1 MNNDNFSLSTDVQ
14 KKSSIDPHT
23 LVIPK
28 TRVELADAASQDC
41 GAPAGPEKGGK
52 GGEGGMGVPPL
63 PPLPASSA
71 EQNLPRSNRTFL
83 EQLFSS
89 LGDDEHVAVCSKPGD
104 PTAGPWLAVNG
115 ANVEKLCAGEA
126 NNYFN
131 CSTFRLDP
139 DGSLKARK
147 DLMYRYRV
155 LVFDDINT
163 KVLPDRVQGLAPTY
177 IIETSPSNFQYG
189 FLLAEPINDPDVVV
203 QLQLAVSAAGLS
215 DAGAMGAARWVRLPF
230 AINGKTKYRDDD
242 GNPFVCK
249 LTEWSPENR
258 YSIDDIYRGF
268 GLTEVTAVVAQA
280 MQPVR
285 YTPNTQAGLSHE
297 VFRAQQLENPV
308 ITALKERG
316 LYKVDKGHGRHEIT
330 CPWYL
335 DHTDH
340 IDTGGAYFEPS
351 AAYPTGGF
359 KCHHS
364 HGEALGISNLLEKLD
379 VEPRS
384 ARNRSEIRFEP
395 GCIDQVVKA
404 CDYVLSQL
412 GNAFQAGGVIV
423 MLRETEGSN
432 DVRMEPASIPE
443 LTMALAAACTFLA
456 YNRKEKEW
464 RPCDPPERVLR
475 TLLGASRYTYLPNLR
490 GIARQP
496 YYRPGQGSLV
506 TTAGYDAV
514 SGIYGWF
521 NEDEVKLGELTRD
534 GAQLALTKL
543 TELIDEFEFET
554 PADCAATLSGVLT
567 ATVRPYL
574 PVAPAFLTTAPESGV
589 GKSYLN
595 SVIVPFAGG
604 EPARASFPL
613 TADEA
618 NKSFL
623 ALLLSSPA
631 CIEYDD
637 MVCNFKPHAILNRG
651 LTSEIITDRILSVS
665 KTATVS
671 TRTFIIGSGIN
682 IAPER
687 DMNRRVITI
696 RLASRPADRISK
708 NFAKDPAALM
718 RERRM
723 EMISHVLTI
732 IEAWKAAGSPK
743 SNVRPIASY
752 NGEWSDYCRHPL
764 IWLGLPDPAQSL
776 FDQVEDDVDGELL
789 GALLQEWHK
798 TFGSTPF
805 TVRRVVQLAFADTSS
820 RLFELLDEL
829 PIKDGG
835 KISNHKFGWYISL
848 RAKRVVNGLRFV
860 QGRSDGR
867 PAWIVEK
874 VVKAVPPSA
883 GSPITPV
890 LPLSPPLPV
899 SARDI
904 D

>member
-1 MNNDNFSLSTDVQ
+1 LNRNEAQSF
-14 KKSSIDPHT
+14 
-23 LVIPK
+23 
-28 TRVELADAASQDC
+28 
-41 GAPAGPEKGGK
+41 APAGPKK
-52 GGEGGMGVPPL
+52 GGEGGEEGIRVPPS
-63 PPLPASSA
+63 PPLQAPSA
-71 EQNLPRSNRTFL
+71 GQNRPQTNRAFL
-83 EQLFSS
+83 ERLFLS
-89 LGDDEHVAVCSKPGD
+89 LGDNEHVAVCSKLGD
-104 PTAGPWLAVNG
+104 PTTG
-115 ANVEKLCAGEA
+115 AWQPLDGADVDGLCPNTA

-131 CSTFRLDP
+131 CSTFRCDS

-147 DLMYRYRV
+147 DLAHGYRV
-155 LVFDDINT
+155 LVLDDVGT
-163 KVLPDRVQGLAPTY
+163 KVSLDRVQCLPPTY
-177 IIETSPSNFQYG
+177 AIKTSPGNYQYG
-189 FLLAEPINDPDVVV
+189 YQLAESINDLDVVAR
-203 QLQLAVSAAGLS
+203 LQSAVSAAGLS
-215 DAGAMGAARWVRLPF
+215 DAGAMGAARWARLPH
-230 AINGKTKYRDDD
+230 AINGKAKYLDDD

-249 LTEWSPENR
+249 LTEWSPELR
-258 YSIDDIYRGF
+258 YSLDDIYKGF
-268 GLTEVTAVVAQA
+268 GLKTVTAAVARTTHPVKSMPKA
-280 MQPVR
+280 QP
-285 YTPNTQAGLSHE
+285 GLSHE
-297 VFRAQQLENPV
+297 VFRAQLLENPV

-316 LYKVDKGHGRHEIT
+316 LYKVDKGNGTHEIA
-330 CPWYL
+330 CPWYQE
-335 DHTDH
+335 HTDH

-384 ARNRSEIRFEP
+384 ARNRSEIRYEP
-395 GCIDQVVKA
+395 GGIDQVVKA

-456 YNRKEKEW
+456 YNRKDKEW

-521 NEDEVKLGELTRD
+521 NEDEVKLGELTRE

-543 TELIDEFEFET
+543 AELIDEFEFET
-554 PADCAATLSGVLT
+554 SADRAATLSGMMT

-696 RLASRPADRISK
+696 RLASRPADRISRK
-708 NFAKDPAALM
+708 FAKDPAALVS
-718 RERRM
+718 ERRM

-732 IEAWKAAGSPK
+732 IEAWKAAGRPK
-743 SNVRPIASY
+743 LNVSPIASY

-764 IWLGLPDPAQSL
+764 IWLGLPDPAQAL

-805 TVRRVVQLAFADTSS
+805 TVRRVVQSAFADTSS

-835 KISNHKFGWYISL
+835 KISNSKFGWYISL

-860 QGRSDGR
+860 QGRADGR

-874 VVKAVPPSA
+874 VVKAVPPVTGPA
-883 GSPITPV
+883 ITP
-890 LPLSPPLPV
+890 PSPPLPG
-899 SARDI
+899 SACEAD
-904 D
+904 